1 MTTKTKYLVIALLL
15 LVLVTTSVG
24 LSTWNIHYQ
33 AVIGDIAYD
42 TSTKSSIL
50 NNYVY
55 FGATDDA
62 NRAQANIQ
70 QNGSALYTY
79 PIGYNTNSDGSV
91 VFDGEN
97 YSTKTDDLFTYTYE
111 SGKEYSPSVFVPS
124 KTAIKGDLNHPANLF
139 LDESALDIGWGIE
152 DVFKE
157 IEWEYQYRLASVP
170 FDTSYLEED
179 YKGNSDNYCEVNAVY
194 YAENQITVYLSW
206 KNGKGNHQGDGIR
219 VDFVVDENGN
229 ESFTIRDKNNNEL
242 TAQKAKLEL
251 DSTTDYVAI
260 GVKGFRTYKFER
272 KNCGWTT
279 DIPKDTGV
287 WECRITAKA
296 ANEEAYEEI
305 INKDAKDRTDDEKI
319 LVETIDLL
327 NSNTEND
334 VDYATQVTYAV
345 MPAPVSKQ
353 NTVTDYNGG
362 TEKLQAKRSGTT
374 RGTMP
379 LAEESQQTQ
388 EAAEKYVFTLGTG
401 DAAISGTS
409 FVYKGQGY
417 NIEIEADFQPT
428 EGATAISINYAE
440 EQEKD
445 AKDLYSHEGITSI
458 DDHVYSTYGFSSDP
472 NYIVSD
478 PAVYYTII
486 KQEVKLTGW
495 SGLETIYNGEAQVV
509 TPTLVNDHG
518 EVKAKIEYS
527 YNGDT
532 STTHT
537 NAGIYTVKAE
547 LDDAVEGSGHSSN
560 FFLVNHASNGNSTE
574 KTDLT
579 ATFTINKAPLTVTA
593 NNHEITYGDAF
604 AHNGVTY
611 GVKDGQEIKNGF
623 IGTDN
628 ATNSLAGTLSIVS
641 TTKGEIP
648 GYDQSAAETRKVGN
662 YTLIASGYEDKDESG
677 KPIYADDGKHNY
689 TFTYV
694 DGILTVKQLVA
705 KFDWSN
711 LDPTYNGTAQK
722 PVATV
727 TNKQYDDDVSI
738 LVTGEQTNANVQV
751 DESGNLVQDS
761 NGYSLTAT
769 YTATASS
776 LAGAQAGNYTLEASG
791 LTQDF
796 VIKPMSI
803 SGATITLGTA
813 LTYNGKEQTRDFTTE
828 ITLAESTATLAE
840 STDYLVAGHKATNA
854 FTYTLTITGQGNYYQ
869 TKTSDWEILKKD
881 LTVTAKDVAVIYGDE
896 ITYTATYDGFV
907 AGEGVGNL
915 AGEIAYNSGYV
926 RYQNISNWD
935 STGNKGVYTIVASGY
950 DNTSANDG
958 KHNYNISYEDGTL
971 TVEKATITNI
981 SVVGYTGT
989 YDGAQ
994 HYFSATA
1001 TTVYSRPITV
1011 TFYKGEND
1019 QGNVV
1024 TFVKDV
1030 ADSGKYFCKITAP
1043 NHYDATSTFTVSIT
1057 PKPVAQPTAD
1067 NREFVYNGT
1076 EQTYEL
1082 ATNDDY
1088 TIANNKQTNANSYKV
1103 IVSLKD
1109 KDNFI
1114 WQANNNTDDLSFTFT
1129 ISPASVKVVVADQ
1142 EITYGEDAPTYTVT
1156 YTGLF
1161 GSDSLGTTASC
1172 DYTKGNDAG
1181 TYEITLSENTNGNYV
1196 ISNDSKT
1203 TATLTVKKAPNS
1215 ITSISIV
1222 GWTYGQTAKDPSAT
1236 AQFGDTITFTYS
1248 ADGTNFSN
1256 EVPTNAGTYTL
1267 KATVAE
1273 TTNYESAEATTTF
1286 TIAKAEV
1293 TSPAENT
1300 TKFEYT
1306 TQEQTYALT
1315 ESDLYTIN
1323 NNKRTIAGSQTVTV
1337 SLNDKGNYQWDNG
1350 TSDDLTFTFTI
1361 AKATVGTPEIQSK
1374 EYNGN
1379 LQTADVPVRSYYT
1392 VIENNGGTNIGTY
1405 NVKLRLVDSANT
1417 QWESTTN
1424 ADITLSFS
1432 ITKITTIISDL
1443 VLDGWTYGEQANSP
1457 TATINHNTAIAYTYS
1472 KDGVTYTS
1480 TVPSEP
1486 GTYYVKASVDETE
1499 NYTAAEET
1507 KTFEISRIVVT
1518 KPAEDKKYVY
1528 DGTTKTYSLQTSTL
1542 YTITSDGL
1550 TQTNAGTYPITITLN
1565 DTVHYQWDD
1574 YSDTAL
1580 VYNFVIEKASIASAT
1595 ITLSNNVNLVY
1606 TEEEQTVTVRMVVL
1620 NGKELTTNDYTVSG
1634 TSGTNAGTYTVTVTG
1649 QGNYT
1654 DTATTTFTIAKLT
1667 ISRPEANS
1675 TRFVYNGTEQ
1685 VYSLSSIDE
1694 YTITGNKQTN
1704 AGEYKV
1710 VVELKDKLN
1719 CQWDNETTENL
1730 EYDFIIE
1737 KATITKPS
1745 ADETKFSY
1753 TGTEQTYT
1761 IVENAA
1767 YTITGNKQTNAGE
1780 HFVTV
1785 AFVSSNYQWND
1796 GTTEAITFTFSIA
1809 KVKLTITAKDVTV
1822 DYGDPV
1828 PTYTVTYDGFVN
1840 GEDQSVLTGTLVFD
1854 CTYAQG
1860 TKVGTYCPIKASGLT
1875 SNNYNITYVNGSVT
1889 IKQLVISLDETL
1901 LEYKYGD
1908 TGATEIIT
1916 NAQNNVNISYGSIGN
1931 VISITYTDGIT
1942 TSSNS
1947 TISVGNTYR
1956 IDYKLLD
1963 TTNYTWATT
1972 KENTCS
1978 CYYKYKTALLNGE
1991 YYTIEDAIVET
2002 NTTAGH
2008 IVLAKGSSSFTGL
2021 TSYYEGNGEFTLA
2034 SGSSIFVPHKDGAS
2048 YLGSN
2053 TSGKVFDVGEDKTEE
2068 LYSILTIPT
2077 GIHLTVEGSLGIGG
2091 YILSGGIVT
2100 RRGVIM
2106 NEGTISVDGNLHS
2119 IGFLKSA
2126 TGQGQVY
2133 VNGGAT
2139 ALDVFVAYDYK
2150 GGRNT
2155 LGICNMDDTTL
2166 FPFNAYSL
2174 HNISCTTYI
2183 YKDATYIT
2191 KFYVDA
2197 SVMELTKEITVIGEN
2212 GLFEI
2217 TSDGGYI
2224 KKYATN
2230 PDKAWETDHDKNVVG
2245 LTTAEGS
2252 NQIAGQKDIIIICGS
2267 VTDNS
2272 IQIKEGSG
2280 SYKVD
2285 ITTGPDYPLPIAY
2298 MDIYVG
2304 DEETDT
2310 NGNLV
2315 LDAVSYNFLPGTK
2328 LEITQN
2334 GTMTVASNI
2343 KMYFYTTKQCDLD
2356 FITNFSYIYSGSP
2369 NYTNY
2374 RFPTY
2379 CVDYDDAVLEVN
2391 NSATINGSIAGTI
2404 TTNSDNGIVTIGNT
2418 NVSVVYL
2425 TYLNYK
2431 GGLTM
2436 KSPANSNAS
2445 TRVAEGKIVD
2455 NALGTSSSQS
2465 TFDTGTYKSI
2475 GNVWYK
2481 TGNSTIKYIMN
2492 DGSGTISEQS
2502 FENGTSAVLL
2512 NPSRTGYTFSAWLDS
2527 NNNIYRGSSS
2537 VKLYGDISLTAQW
2550 ELNKYL
2556 VTILDENGTPLNQT
2570 EIYYGSVYG
2579 DTLPALTKDGYLLK
2593 WKIVGTDT
2601 FVTEDTPL
2609 SLAQDHT
2616 IQAEW
2621 EKQGTLVEIQF
2632 ISNGSTISTQML
2644 NAGSTFTTLP
2654 TTTRNG
2660 YNFIGWFTEDGDGGT
2675 QINLGSTI
2683 PEVSSKY
2690 YAHWDPIIYT
2700 ITFDANGGECSK
2712 ASETGSIEQSITLPT
2727 PTRTGYAFN
2736 GWYTASS
2743 GGNKVGDAGTS
2754 YTPNSHIVLY
2764 AQWAAATYKVTYNAN
2779 GGSCTTSEE
2788 SVVYPNK
2795 VTLPTPTRDGYTFN
2809 GWYTASSGGTK
2820 VGDAGATYTPEANIT
2835 LYAQWSEQ
2843 SSGGCLAAGTL
2854 ITMADGTVKKVEDV
2868 TTDDYLLVF
2877 NHETGKYEASKV
2889 LFIDYD
2895 GWQVWEVVYL
2905 VFDNGTTSRIIYEHG
2920 FFDRTLNKYVYIDK
2934 FNMSQFIGHEFAT
2947 AEIDGTTQG
2956 TGTTRLV
2963 NAYVVEEY
2971 TGCYSPTT
2979 VYHLNLIADG
2989 LLSMP
2994 GGIEGMFN
3002 FFDYDPATLAY
3013 DQQAMQQDIATYG
3026 LMTYEDFAEYMSY
3039 EVYCCFPA
3047 QYIGISLGKGLM
3059 TEEYLQ
3065 YLIERYIVG
3074 MGLEDSVAQPQTTT
3088 TDVAEAT
3095 LPPQVVTGDEQQQDI
3110 VEESIE

>member
-62 NRAQANIQ
+62 NRAQANIK

-97 YSTKTDDLFTYTYE
+97 YSTKTDNLFTYTYQ

-124 KTAIKGDLNHPANLF
+124 ETAIKGDLNHPANLF
-139 LDESALDIGWGIE
+139 LDKGALDIGWGIE
-152 DVFKE
+152 DVFRDKIE
-157 IEWEYQYRLASVP
+157 REDQIEWKYQIEWEYQYRLASVP
-170 FDTSYLEED
+170 FDTSNLEED

-194 YAENQITVYLSW
+194 YAEKQITVYLSW
-206 KNGKGNHQGDGIR
+206 ENGNGNHQGDGIR

-229 ESFTIRDKNNNEL
+229 GSFTIRDKNNKVL
-242 TAQKAKLEL
+242 TAQEAKLEL
-251 DSTTDYVAI
+251 NSTTDFITI
-260 GVKGFRTYKFER
+260 GVKGFKEYKFR
-272 KNCGWTT
+272 RQNCGWTT
-279 DIPKDTGV
+279 DIPTETGV
-287 WECRITAKA
+287 WECRIIAKPA
-296 ANEEAYEEI
+296 DEYEYI
-305 INKDAKDRTDDEKI
+305 IDKDANLRTDKEKI
-319 LVETIDLL
+319 LVEAIDLL

-345 MPAPVSKQ
+345 MPAPVSRQ
-353 NTVTDYNGG
+353 NTVTGYNKG

-388 EAAEKYVFTLGTG
+388 EAADEYVFTLGTG

-417 NIEIEADFQPT
+417 NIEIRADFQPT
-428 EGATAISINYAE
+428 EGADVISINYAE
-440 EQEKD
+440 DQEND
-445 AKDLYSHEGITSI
+445 AKDLYSHEDITSI

-472 NYIVSD
+472 NYIVTN
-478 PAVYYTII
+478 PAVHYTII

-495 SGLETIYNGEAQVV
+495 SGLETTYNGEEQEVEPILEN
-509 TPTLVNDHG
+509 THG
-518 EVKAKIEYS
+518 EVTFSVSYLHQSSGGNKAK
-527 YNGDT
+527 
-532 STTHT
+532 
-537 NAGIYTVKAE
+537 NAGIYTVTAS

-560 FFLVNHASNGNSTE
+560 FFLVNYASNGNSTE

-593 NNHEITYGDAF
+593 KNVDVIYGNEITYESTCTGF
-604 AHNGVTY
+604 
-611 GVKDGQEIKNGF
+611 VKD
-623 IGTDN
+623 
-628 ATNSLAGTLSIVS
+628 
-641 TTKGEIP
+641 
-648 GYDQSAAETRKVGN
+648 
-662 YTLIASGYEDKDESG
+662 
-677 KPIYADDGKHNY
+677 
-689 TFTYV
+689 
-694 DGILTVKQLVA
+694 
-705 KFDWSN
+705 
-711 LDPTYNGTAQK
+711 
-722 PVATV
+722 
-727 TNKQYDDDVSI
+727 
-738 LVTGEQTNANVQV
+738 
-751 DESGNLVQDS
+751 
-761 NGYSLTAT
+761 
-769 YTATASS
+769 
-776 LAGAQAGNYTLEASG
+776 
-791 LTQDF
+791 
-796 VIKPMSI
+796 
-803 SGATITLGTA
+803 
-813 LTYNGKEQTRDFTTE
+813 
-828 ITLAESTATLAE
+828 
-840 STDYLVAGHKATNA
+840 
-854 FTYTLTITGQGNYYQ
+854 
-869 TKTSDWEILKKD
+869 
-881 LTVTAKDVAVIYGDE
+881 
-896 ITYTATYDGFV
+896 
-907 AGEGVGNL
+907 EGVGNL
-915 AGEIAYNSGYV
+915 AGKIEYDSGYE
-926 RYQNISNWD
+926 RYDDISNWND
-935 STGNKGVYTIVASGY
+935 TGNKGVYTIVASGY
-950 DNTSANDG
+950 KDKDKEGNTIYADDG
-958 KHNYNISYEDGTL
+958 THNYTFTYVAGKL
-971 TVEKATITNI
+971 TVEKAKITV
-981 SVVGYTGT
+981 SVDDYIDT

-994 HYFSATA
+994 HDFSATA
-1001 TTVYSRPITV
+1001 TTVNSQQITV
-1011 TFYKGEND
+1011 TFYKGTSAEGD
-1019 QGNVV
+1019 PV
-1024 TFVKDV
+1024 TSVMNV
-1030 ADSGKYFCKITAP
+1030 ADSGTYNYKVTAL
-1043 NHYDATSTFTVSIT
+1043 NHYDATGTFTVEIT
-1057 PKPVAQPTAD
+1057 
-1067 NREFVYNGT
+1067 
-1076 EQTYEL
+1076 
-1082 ATNDDY
+1082 
-1088 TIANNKQTNANSYKV
+1088 
-1103 IVSLKD
+1103 
-1109 KDNFI
+1109 
-1114 WQANNNTDDLSFTFT
+1114 
-1129 ISPASVKVVVADQ
+1129 PASVKVVVDDQ
-1142 EITYGEDAPTYTVT
+1142 EITYGDAAPQYTVN

-1161 GSDSLGTTASC
+1161 GSDPLGTTPLC
-1172 DYTKGNDAG
+1172 EYKQGDNAG
-1181 TYEITLSENTNGNYV
+1181 TYTIYLSEKTNGNYV

-1203 TATLTVKKAPNS
+1203 TATLTVKKA
-1215 ITSISIV
+1215 
-1222 GWTYGQTAKDPSAT
+1222 
-1236 AQFGDTITFTYS
+1236 
-1248 ADGTNFSN
+1248 
-1256 EVPTNAGTYTL
+1256 
-1267 KATVAE
+1267 
-1273 TTNYESAEATTTF
+1273 
-1286 TIAKAEV
+1286 
-1293 TSPAENT
+1293 
-1300 TKFEYT
+1300 
-1306 TQEQTYALT
+1306 
-1315 ESDLYTIN
+1315 
-1323 NNKRTIAGSQTVTV
+1323 TV
-1337 SLNDKGNYQWDNG
+1337 S
-1350 TSDDLTFTFTI
+1350 
-1361 AKATVGTPEIQSK
+1361 TPAIPSK
-1374 EYNGN
+1374 EYNGE

-1417 QWESTTN
+1417 KWASTPN

-1443 VLDGWTYGEQANSP
+1443 KLVGWTYGQYDQEANSP
-1457 TATINHNTAIAYTYS
+1457 TATINHNTAITYTYS

-1480 TVPSEP
+1480 AVPSEP
-1486 GTYYVKASVDETE
+1486 GPYYVKASVDETE
-1499 NYTAAEET
+1499 NYTADEEI

-1518 KPAEDKKYVY
+1518 KPAEDEEKYVY
-1528 DGTTKTYSLQTSTL
+1528 DGTEKTYSLQTSTL

-1550 TQTNAGTYPITITLN
+1550 TQINAGTYPITIALN
-1565 DTVHYQWDD
+1565 DTVHYQWND
-1574 YSDTAL
+1574 YSDAAL
-1580 VYNFVIEKASIASAT
+1580 VYNFVIEKASIANAT
-1595 ITLSNNVNLVY
+1595 ITLGNADNLVY
-1606 TEEEQTVTVRMVVL
+1606 NASEHTVTITGVYV
-1620 NGKELTTNDYTVSG
+1620 NGKALSSSDYTVE
-1634 TSGTNAGTYTVTVTG
+1634 TSLTQTNAGNHAVTIKG

-1654 DTATTTFTIAKLT
+1654 DTAKTTFTIAKLT

-1675 TRFVYNGTEQ
+1675 TPFVYN
-1685 VYSLSSIDE
+1685 
-1694 YTITGNKQTN
+1694 
-1704 AGEYKV
+1704 
-1710 VVELKDKLN
+1710 
-1719 CQWDNETTENL
+1719 
-1730 EYDFIIE
+1730 
-1737 KATITKPS
+1737 
-1745 ADETKFSY
+1745 
-1753 TGTEQTYT
+1753 GTEQTYT

-1780 HFVTV
+1780 HLVTV
-1785 AFVSSNYQWND
+1785 AFVSTNYQWND

-1809 KVKLTITAKDVTV
+1809 KVKLTITVKDVTV
-1822 DYGDPV
+1822 NYGDPI

-1840 GEDQSVLTGTLVFD
+1840 GEDQSVLTGTLAFD
-1854 CTYAQG
+1854 CIYAQG
-1860 TKVGTYCPIKASGLT
+1860 TTVGTDCSINASGLT
-1875 SNNYNITYVNGSVT
+1875 SNNYNIAYVSGSVT

-1947 TISVGNTYR
+1947 KISVGNTYR

-1991 YYTIEDAIVET
+1991 YYTIEDAIVKT

-2034 SGSSIFVPHKDGAS
+2034 SESSIFVPHKDGAS

-2053 TSGKVFDVGEDKTEE
+2053 TEGKVFDVGEDKTEE
-2068 LYSILTIPT
+2068 LYSILTIPN

-2133 VNGGAT
+2133 VNEGAT
-2139 ALDVFVAYDYK
+2139 ALDVFVSYDYK

-2191 KFYVDA
+2191 KFYIDA
-2197 SVMELTKEITVIGEN
+2197 SVMELTKEITVIGAN

-2272 IQIKEGSG
+2272 IQIKEGYG
-2280 SYKVD
+2280 DYKVD
-2285 ITTGPDYPLPIAY
+2285 ITTGPNYPLPIAY

-2334 GTMTVASNI
+2334 GTMTVESGI

-2356 FITNFSYIYSGSP
+2356 FITNFSYIYSGNP

-2404 TTNSDNGIVTIGNT
+2404 TTNSDNSIVTISNT

-2445 TRVAEGKIVD
+2445 IRVAEGKIVD
-2455 NALGTSSSQS
+2455 NALGTTSSQS

-2475 GNVWYK
+2475 GKVWYK

-2502 FENGTSAVLL
+2502 FENGKSAELL

-2527 NNNIYRGSSS
+2527 NKNIYRGSSS
-2537 VKLYGDISLTAQW
+2537 VKLYDDISLTAQW

-2556 VTILDENGTPLNQT
+2556 VTILAEDGTPLNQT

-2601 FVTEDTPL
+2601 YVTEDTPL

-2632 ISNGSTISTQML
+2632 ISNGNTISTQML

-2660 YNFIGWFTEDGDGGT
+2660 YNFLGWFTEDGDGGT

-2683 PEVSSKY
+2683 PEVSTKY

-2712 ASETGSIEQSITLPT
+2712 ASETGSIEQSLTLPT
-2727 PTRTGYAFN
+2727 PTRTGYTFT
-2736 GWYTASS
+2736 GWYTA
-2743 GGNKVGDAGTS
+2743 T
-2754 YTPNSHIVLY
+2754 
-2764 AQWAAATYKVTYNAN
+2764 
-2779 GGSCTTSEE
+2779 
-2788 SVVYPNK
+2788 
-2795 VTLPTPTRDGYTFN
+2795 
-2809 GWYTASSGGTK
+2809 SGGTK
-2820 VGDAGATYTPEANIT
+2820 VGNAGASYTPTANIT
-2835 LYAQWSEQ
+2835 LHAQWDPLPFTITVTTNNATVKVNGTTVNNNGTVSIPCGTQVTVEVTYSQ
-2843 SSGGCLAAGTL
+2843 TENQSTTIKGADGTIYTSPFNMPAQNVTIHATSSAPSSGCIAAGTL
-2854 ITMADGTVKKVEDV
+2854 ITMADGSKKKIE
-2868 TTDDYLLVF
+2868 LLSNSDMILGF
-2877 NHETGKYEASKV
+2877 DHETGKLKAVPIAYLDCSAKEILTVIDMVIGDTNVKV
-2889 LFIDYD
+2889 I
-2895 GWQVWEVVYL
+2895 
-2905 VFDNGTTSRIIYEHG
+2905 NEHG
-2920 FFDRTLNKYVYIDK
+2920 FFDVDLKEYVIININNADDYLGHRFLKVYIDE
-2934 FNMSQFIGHEFAT
+2934 NGEEQQ
-2947 AEIDGTTQG
+2947 EIVTFTSYSVYQEE
-2956 TGTTRLV
+2956 TRWYSLV
-2963 NAYVVEEY
+2963 AAFTIN
-2971 TGCYSPTT
+2971 
-2979 VYHLNLIADG
+2979 HLANDILTISDNLIG
-2989 LLSMP
+2989 LY
-2994 GGIEGMFN
+2994 
-3002 FFDYDPATLAY
+3002 DYFELDNEFKY
-3013 DQQAMQQDIATYG
+3013 DAVQKEQDILTYG
-3026 LMTYEDFAEYMSY
+3026 LFVYDDWKEYLTIEQFYAFNCHYLKVS
-3039 EVYCCFPA
+3039 V
-3047 QYIGISLGKGLM
+3047 GKGIL
-3059 TEEYLQ
+3059 TED
-3065 YLIERYIVG
+3065 LIFYYINRYVNHDNAI
-3074 MGLEDSVAQPQTTT
+3074 
-3088 TDVAEAT
+3088 
-3095 LPPQVVTGDEQQQDI
+3095 
-3110 VEESIE
+3110 